1 MKNLNNSLNLRIDDT
16 SSLVTNQDLKTQSLT
31 LMIVEPSQLIT
42 RRMHPVV
49 NLNLAYWPVS
59 QLSLPKYYVVT

>member
-31 LMIVEPSQLIT
+31 LMIVEPSHI
-42 RRMHPVV
+42 
-49 NLNLAYWPVS
+49 NYAAYAPGC
-59 QLSLPKYYVVT
+59 